1 MHMVS
6 KTKNTQRKEDIMY
19 LWVTIL
25 GLNLNWK
32 KNSWV
37 DYIEENI
44 LRNGKEKTPLKSW
57 QDKTNEDMKPRRN
70 NILVSRGQLFKT
82 CMVNP
87 KIENEFKN
95 VSSGV
100 MSRSIAILDVSEQ

>member
-1 MHMVS
+1 
-6 KTKNTQRKEDIMY
+6 
-19 LWVTIL
+19 
-25 GLNLNWK
+25 
-32 KNSWV
+32 
-37 DYIEENI
+37 
-44 LRNGKEKTPLKSW
+44 
-57 QDKTNEDMKPRRN
+57 MKPRRN